1 MGLDNAVGPRAGSDP
16 SRAVPLH
23 RCHGFREHVIQVGQV
38 LDKYE
43 LLERVGQGGMAI
55 VYRGIDRQLKRVV
68 AIKVLHKHLA
78 DYQEARDRFER
89 EAQAVAKLRH
99 ENILEIFDYS
109 GAEAAD
115 VAGSSYIVTE
125 FIDGKTLKQQV
136 TDRPITYPEIGAMI
150 VLQVCR
156 ALAHAHAAGILHRDV
171 KPENIMIR
179 ADGVVK
185 LMDFGISHM
194 VDLERL
200 TVTGQLLGS
209 PAYMAPEHVEG
220 RPLDF
225 RTDVFAA
232 GIVLYQLTV
241 GKLPFEG
248 KNPHEVLKR
257 IAECRFV
264 DPRQA
269 NPRIGNRLGKIILRA
284 MAAQP
289 ADRFPAIGE
298 MVLALEGYLEE
309 TGLAPDKVASE
320 LGRYFQA
327 PAAYELALKERMID
341 HLTRRGQAHLA
352 QDSRA
357 TALDVFDR
365 VLTLDPTNPRVLEIL
380 DGINRRRRRRTHLI
394 AAAGAAVLATC
405 AWMVHRNA
413 QPPPVVALPAIDVP
427 GTPPVPARRTEVAQV
442 ELPPVRAA
450 DPVESSGKSA
460 VPPDAGPVPDRAAAP
475 SGEPRASAP
484 PPDAAPAGI
493 ATKIRVSPAKD
504 SEYAIGSGPRKPVP
518 DDGVIWVDL
527 VAETEVR
534 AFNVSKC
541 CQEESQVVKPGADV
555 TIVMPYLPG
564 RVLPRCAAN
573 LAVEV
578 RIGGVTADLGTPFS
592 VPICDSVD
600 ETKLVAV
607 EFLGERVDPT
617 PINITVEA
625 GKTREVQC
633 LPAR

>member
-1 MGLDNAVGPRAGSDP
+1 
-16 SRAVPLH
+16 
-23 RCHGFREHVIQVGQV
+23 VIQVGQV

-99 ENILEIFDYS
+99 ENIVEIFDYS
-109 GAEAAD
+109 GAEAAE

-150 VLQVCR
+150 ILQVCR

-171 KPENIMIR
+171 KPENIMLR

-220 RPLDF
+220 RPLDY

-257 IAECRFV
+257 IAECRFI

-289 ADRFPAIGE
+289 VDRFPAIGE

-309 TGLAPDKVASE
+309 TGLAPDKVAGE
-320 LGRYFQA
+320 LGRCFQA
-327 PAAYELALKERMID
+327 PAAYELALKERMVD

-352 QDSRA
+352 DDSRA
-357 TALDVFDR
+357 AALDVFDR
-365 VLTLDPTNPRVLEIL
+365 VLTLDPANPRVLEIL
-380 DGINRRRRRRTHLI
+380 DGINRRKRRRAQAI
-394 AAAGAAVLATC
+394 GVAGAAVLATC

-413 QPPPVVALPAIDVP
+413 QPPPAVALPEIETP
-427 GTPPVPARRTEVAQV
+427 GAPPVPAHRTHVAHI

-450 DPVESSGKSA
+450 DA
-460 VPPDAGPVPDRAAAP
+460 VDSPARPVPADAAGSSADRAAP
-475 SGEPRASAP
+475 PDPRAVGVASPA
-484 PPDAAPAGI
+484 DAAPAGF

-504 SEYAIGSGPRKPVP
+504 SEYAIGNGPRKPVP
-518 DDGVIWVDL
+518 DDGVVWVDL
-527 VAETEVR
+527 VAETEVH

-541 CQEESQVVKPGADV
+541 CQEESKLVEPGADV

-573 LAVEV
+573 LATEV

-592 VPICDSVD
+592 VPIGDSID
-600 ETKLVAV
+600 ETKTVAV

-617 PINITVEA
+617 PIKVTVEA
-625 GKTREVQC
+625 GKMREVEC

>member
-1 MGLDNAVGPRAGSDP
+1 
-16 SRAVPLH
+16 
-23 RCHGFREHVIQVGQV
+23 VIQVGQV

-99 ENILEIFDYS
+99 ENIVEIFDYS
-109 GAEAAD
+109 GADAAE

-125 FIDGKTLKQQV
+125 FIDGKTLKQQI
-136 TDRPITYPEIGAMI
+136 TDRPLGYPEVGAMV

-156 ALAHAHAAGILHRDV
+156 ALAHAHATGILHRDV

-179 ADGVVK
+179 GDGVVK

-241 GKLPFEG
+241 GRLPFEG

-257 IAECRFV
+257 IAECRFI

-269 NPRIGNRLGKIILRA
+269 NPRIGNRLGRIILRA

-289 ADRFPAIGE
+289 SDRFAAIGE
-298 MVLALEGYLEE
+298 MVIALEGYLEE
-309 TGLAPDKVASE
+309 TGLPSDKVPGE

-327 PAAYELALKERMID
+327 PAAYEQALKERMID
-341 HLTRRGQAHLA
+341 HLTRRGQKQLA
-352 QDSRA
+352 DEDRA
-357 TALDVFDR
+357 AALDVFDR
-365 VLTLDPTNPRVLEIL
+365 VLTIDPQNARVLEIL
-380 DGINRRRRRRTHLI
+380 DGIQRRKRRRVNLVAT
-394 AAAGAAVLATC
+394 AGAAVLAVC
-405 AWMVHRNA
+405 AWMIHHGA
-413 QPPPVVALPAIDVP
+413 QPPPVEPAPELDAPGAPPVEARQLEVAHIELPAIPVDAGIADGAAFAGPEPAGSAGSPGSP
-427 GTPPVPARRTEVAQV
+427 GTAVRPA
-442 ELPPVRAA
+442 
-450 DPVESSGKSA
+450 
-460 VPPDAGPVPDRAAAP
+460 
-475 SGEPRASAP
+475 
-484 PPDAAPAGI
+484 PPDAAVAAIAGI
-493 ATKIRVSPAKD
+493 PTQIRVSPAKD
-504 SEYAIGSGPRKPVP
+504 SEYAIGAGQRRPVP
-518 DDGVIWVDL
+518 DDGVIRVELAAD
-527 VAETEVR
+527 TEVHV
-534 AFNVSKC
+534 FNLTKC
-541 CQEESQVVKPGADV
+541 CQEESQIVHPGADL

-564 RVLPRCAAN
+564 RLTPRCSLNPSA
-573 LAVEV
+573 EV
-578 RIGGVTADLGTPFS
+578 RIGGVSAALDRAFS
-592 VPICDSVD
+592 VPIGDSTD
-600 ETKLVAV
+600 ETKTLAV
-607 EFLGERVDPT
+607 EFLGEHVDPT
-617 PINITVEA
+617 PLKVTVEA
-625 GKTREVQC
+625 GKNREVEC
-633 LPAR
+633 PAAR

>member
-1 MGLDNAVGPRAGSDP
+1 
-16 SRAVPLH
+16 
-23 RCHGFREHVIQVGQV
+23 VIQVGQV

-99 ENILEIFDYS
+99 ENIVEIFDYS
-109 GAEAAD
+109 GAEAAET
-115 VAGSSYIVTE
+115 AGSSYIVTE
-125 FIDGKTLKQQV
+125 FIDGKTLKQQF
-136 TDRPITYPEIGAMI
+136 TDRSITYPEIGAMV

-179 ADGVVK
+179 SDGIVK

-225 RTDVFAA
+225 RTDVFAV
-232 GIVLYQLTV
+232 GIVLYQLAV

-289 ADRFPAIGE
+289 ADRFAAIGE
-298 MVLALEGYLEE
+298 MVIALESYLEE
-309 TGLAPDKVASE
+309 TGLQPAKVASE

-341 HLTRRGQAHLA
+341 HLTRCGQAHLA
-352 QDSRA
+352 QDNRA

-380 DGINRRRRRRTHLI
+380 DGIHRRKRRRVHLI
-394 AAAGAAVLATC
+394 AGAGAAVLAAC
-405 AWMVHRNA
+405 AWMVHHNA
-413 QPPPVVALPAIDVP
+413 QLPPAVALPLIDAP
-427 GTPPVPARRTEVAQV
+427 GAPPIPARRTDVAHI
-442 ELPPVRAA
+442 ELPPIRAA
-450 DPVESSGKSA
+450 DPVESPTVKSPA
-460 VPPDAGPVPDRAAAP
+460 VPSDAAGPATDRGTAPAAP
-475 SGEPRASAP
+475 P
-484 PPDAAPAGI
+484 PPDASPAGI
-493 ATKIRVSPAKD
+493 ATRIRVSPAKD
-504 SEYAIGSGPRKPVP
+504 SEYAIGGGPRKPVP
-518 DDGVIWVDL
+518 DDGVIRAEL
-527 VAETEVR
+527 VAETEVHV
-534 AFNVSKC
+534 FNVTKC

-555 TIVMPYLPG
+555 IIVMPYLPG

-573 LAVEV
+573 PAAEV
-578 RIGGVTADLGTPFS
+578 RIGGVAADLGVAFS
-592 VPICDSVD
+592 VPIGDSIA
-600 ETKLVAV
+600 ETKTVAV

-617 PINITVEA
+617 PFKVTVEA
-625 GKTREVQC
+625 GKIREVQC
-633 LPAR
+633 SPAR

>member
-1 MGLDNAVGPRAGSDP
+1 
-16 SRAVPLH
+16 
-23 RCHGFREHVIQVGQV
+23 VIQVGQV

-109 GAEAAD
+109 GADEAEAA
-115 VAGSSYIVTE
+115 GGSYIVTE
-125 FIDGKTLKQQV
+125 FIDGQTLKQRI
-136 TDRPITYPEIGAMI
+136 TDRPISYPEIGAMI

-179 ADGVVK
+179 NDGVVK

-225 RTDVFAA
+225 RTDVFAI

-257 IAECRFV
+257 IAECKFL

-269 NPRIGNRLGKIILRA
+269 NPRIGNRLGRIILRA

-289 ADRFPAIGE
+289 SDRFAAVGE
-298 MVLALEGYLEE
+298 MVIALEGYLDES
-309 TGLAPDKVASE
+309 GLAHDKVAGE

-327 PAAYELALKERMID
+327 PVAYEQALKDRLID
-341 HLTRRGQAHLA
+341 HLTRYGQARLA
-352 QDSRA
+352 GQDRA
-357 TALDVFDR
+357 AALDVFDR
-365 VLTLDPTNPRVLEIL
+365 LLTIDPNNVKVLGLL
-380 DGINRRRRRRTHLI
+380 DGINRRKQLR
-394 AAAGAAVLATC
+394 ASALAIGLVALLGFC
-405 AWMVHRNA
+405 AWMIHRNA
-413 QPPPVVALPAIDVP
+413 QPPESEPPPGPVASLGSPPIPPRETHVVNLEVPAIPADAELAVAL
-427 GTPPVPARRTEVAQV
+427 
-442 ELPPVRAA
+442 
-450 DPVESSGKSA
+450 
-460 VPPDAGPVPDRAAAP
+460 
-475 SGEPRASAP
+475 
-484 PPDAAPAGI
+484 PDAAPGIGPGIGSGRPVPSPDAAEIAAGI
-493 ATKIRVSPAKD
+493 ATQIRVSPAKD
-504 SEYAIGSGPRKPVP
+504 AEYALANGRHKPVP
-518 DDGVIWVDL
+518 EDGVIRVELAAD
-527 VAETEVR
+527 TEIHV
-534 AFNVSKC
+534 FSLTKC
-541 CQEESQVVKPGADV
+541 CQEESKVVRPGADE

-564 RVLPRCAAN
+564 RVLPSCPENPTA
-573 LAVEV
+573 EV
-578 RIGGVTADLGTPFS
+578 RIDRRSTDLGRTFS
-592 VPICDSVD
+592 IPIGDSTD
-600 ETKLVAV
+600 ETKTVEV
-607 EFLGERVDPT
+607 EFLGDHVDPT
-617 PINITVEA
+617 PIKVTVKA
-625 GKTREVQC
+625 GKTREVKC
-633 LPAR
+633 AAVH